1 MMNMRRALNALTL
14 GLALTAA
21 ACDLDLVDPNFPS
34 ADVVLNN
41 PAGVKSLGI
50 GLQAEYSNQHGYVV
64 TSTGLLADEI
74 GAGTAAFANYQ
85 KADAGEVLDLPTT
98 GITNDPW
105 SGMYRVIT
113 LSNELLAAIPNVD
126 FQPGTASGMTAL
138 AKFYQGLAIGNLA
151 MFYEQFPIETGL
163 ANPQATFVTRDVA
176 LARALQLL
184 NEARDG
190 LLATPAS
197 AEFNGDVL
205 ADGFD
210 LENSIDAMIARFAL
224 MAGDMTQA
232 STAAQRVEP
241 LATSEY
247 RFSSADGNPIF
258 NIMYRSGNAWQMR
271 PEQSFRLDAET
282 GDERVDYWVIA
293 ANVPGYVAPM
303 DSLASYSP
311 TANPPIPVYTYDEIR
326 LIQAEVLARNNQLA
340 PAIDLINEVR
350 TQCAPP
356 GTEPSDPMPCLA
368 PITIATHST
377 QAAVLDEILLQRR
390 YELFLFGLRY
400 EDLRRFGEPL
410 KYEWLPIPTS
420 ECQLN
425 PNAPTGA
432 LWRCEG

>member
-1 MMNMRRALNALTL
+1 MRNSMMNMRRALKALKL

-163 ANPQATFVTRDVA
+163 TNPQATFVTRDVA

-190 LLATPAS
+190 LLATP
-197 AEFNGDVL
+197 
-205 ADGFD
+205 
-210 LENSIDAMIARFAL
+210 
-224 MAGDMTQA
+224 
-232 STAAQRVEP
+232 
-241 LATSEY
+241 
-247 RFSSADGNPIF
+247 
-258 NIMYRSGNAWQMR
+258 
-271 PEQSFRLDAET
+271 
-282 GDERVDYWVIA
+282 
-293 ANVPGYVAPM
+293 
-303 DSLASYSP
+303 
-311 TANPPIPVYTYDEIR
+311 
-326 LIQAEVLARNNQLA
+326 
-340 PAIDLINEVR
+340 
-350 TQCAPP
+350 
-356 GTEPSDPMPCLA
+356 
-368 PITIATHST
+368 
-377 QAAVLDEILLQRR
+377 
-390 YELFLFGLRY
+390 
-400 EDLRRFGEPL
+400 
-410 KYEWLPIPTS
+410 
-420 ECQLN
+420 
-425 PNAPTGA
+425 
-432 LWRCEG
+432 